1 MYIKENKVKTKKV
14 EIPVINGYTIKAD
27 ICYSDWVLAL
37 PIQKLWYDACSTH
50 TTYTTTIFE
59 RAQNII

>member
-1 MYIKENKVKTKKV
+1 MV
-14 EIPVINGYTIKAD
+14 EIPVINGYTIEAH